1 MIQLQLFGVKFVL
14 GEGVGTGGGQHGAG
28 QDAGKVLPVA
38 ANRLARS
45 TDPVTSHQAASNV
58 SKTGSAARWQQVAL
72 DLIRRRPGMTARE
85 LESAGGYENGQ
96 IRKRLLEVM
105 RGGLI
110 HKGTAR
116 TCRVSGRQ
124 AATWWASNVR

>member
-1 MIQLQLFGVKFVL
+1 MIQLQLFG
-14 GEGVGTGGGQHGAG
+14 EGVGLGGGQHGAG

-38 ANRLARS
+38 ASRLARS
-45 TDPVTSHQAASNV
+45 TDPVTSHLAASNV
-58 SKTGSAARWQQVAL
+58 SKTGSAARWQRVAL

-85 LESAGGYENGQ
+85 LENAGGYENGQ
-96 IRKRLLEVM
+96 IRKRLAEVM

-110 HKGTAR
+110 RKGTAR

>member
-28 QDAGKVLPVA
+28 QDAGNVLPAA

-85 LESAGGYENGQ
+85 LESAGGHENGQ